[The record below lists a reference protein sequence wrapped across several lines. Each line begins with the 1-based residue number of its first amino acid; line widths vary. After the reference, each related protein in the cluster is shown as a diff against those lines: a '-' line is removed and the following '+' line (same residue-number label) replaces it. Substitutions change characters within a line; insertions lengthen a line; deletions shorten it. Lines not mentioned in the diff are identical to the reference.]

1 LNAPAALLSGA
12 AFTLSWRGPC
22 FFFKLLYFRNRVT
35 VAAKD
40 RDFFIDGVCML
51 QVHQVSKAFG
61 VQVILENITFSINPD
76 DRAGLVGPN
85 GSGKSTLL
93 QILTGEEA
101 PDAGSAFLAPGATL
115 GYLPQGLDLALDAS
129 VGEYIRSGI
138 PGFDAAHRAVEGL
151 AEWLGHDAP
160 ADMLSAYGDAL
171 SHFEALGGYAVE
183 NQIETVL
190 SGLGL
195 VDVALNDRM
204 NQLSGGQR
212 TRAGLARL
220 LVSAPSILLLDEPTN
235 HLDIEALEWL
245 EQFLAGYRG
254 AVLVVSHDRRFLDHT
269 VRRILELDPDEHILR
284 EYPGSYSDYAEAKAR
299 EREKQWGKWKDQQ
312 VEARRM
318 EEDIRRTKEHA
329 LSTERATNNDH
340 MRRLAKKV
348 AQRAKAKEKRLQRY
362 LSSKDQVERPDAADR
377 MHLQFAP
384 NLRSGQVVITLKE
397 VCMAFGEHS
406 LFQEVTQSLQYGE
419 RVALVGPNGSGKT
432 TLLRLVLGEYAL
444 VQGTISIGPSVRIGY
459 MPQQQEILNPQ
470 ESALETIQHISPMSE
485 TEIFN
490 FLHYFLIYHEQVRLP
505 TQNLSYGERAR
516 LMLARLVVSGAN
528 CLLLDEPV
536 NHLDIPSR
544 QQFETALEAFPGT
557 ILVSV
562 HDRAFID
569 RFATSI
575 WRIKDGQVRKEHRKE
590 F

>member
-1 LNAPAALLSGA
+1 
-12 AFTLSWRGPC
+12 
-22 FFFKLLYFRNRVT
+22 
-35 VAAKD
+35 
-40 RDFFIDGVCML
+40 ML
-51 QVHQVSKAFG
+51 QIHQISKSYG

-76 DRAGLVGPN
+76 DRVGLVGPN

-93 QILTGEEA
+93 QILTGEEP
-101 PDAGSAFLAPGATL
+101 PDQGTVFLAPAATL
-115 GYLPQGLDLALDAS
+115 GYLAQGLDLALEDS
-129 VGEYIRSGI
+129 VGKYIRAGI
-138 PGFDAAHRAVEGL
+138 PGFDLAHNEVERL
-151 AEWLGHDAP
+151 AEWMGHDSSP
-160 ADMLSAYGDAL
+160 EVLTAYGEVL
-171 SHFEALGGYAVE
+171 SQFELLGGYAVE

-195 VDVALNDRM
+195 QDVALEDQM
-204 NQLSGGQR
+204 NHLSGGQR
-212 TRAGLARL
+212 TRVGLARL

-245 EQFLAGYRG
+245 EEFLGSYRG

-269 VRRILELDPDEHILR
+269 VRRILELDADQHSLR
-284 EYPGSYSDYAEAKAR
+284 EYAGGYSEYEEAKTR
-299 EREKQWGKWKDQQ
+299 EIEKQWGKWKDQQ
-312 VEARRM
+312 VEVRRM

-348 AQRAKAKEKRLQRY
+348 AQRAKSKEKRLQRY
-362 LSSKDQVERPDAADR
+362 LSADNQVDRPDAPER

-384 NLRSGQVVITLKE
+384 NLRSGMVVITLNDI
-397 VCMAFGEHS
+397 CMAFGEHT
-406 LFQEVTQSLQYGE
+406 LFHGVTQTLQYGE
-419 RVALVGPNGSGKT
+419 RIALVGPNGTGKT
-432 TLLRLVLGEYAL
+432 TLLRLIMNELPLMQGE
-444 VQGTISIGPSVRIGY
+444 INIGPSVRIGY
-459 MPQQQEILNPQ
+459 MPQQQEILDPH

-505 TQNLSYGERAR
+505 TANLSYGERAR
-516 LMLARLVVSGAN
+516 LMLARMVVSGAN

-575 WRIKDGQVRKEHRKE
+575 WRIKNGQVRKEHVKN